1 MFKKMRN
8 KFNLTGEY
16 GIGYTSK
23 GKEFYFDLDDY
34 DKIKD
39 RCWYINSHNFVVNKT
54 SKEFVMLHR
63 LVMAAKNGE
72 YVDHINHSRIDNRKR
87 NLRIVTNAQN
97 QWNKSKQANNTSGIR
112 GVTYDKSRSKWQAQ
126 LTVNGQHHKRRFSD
140 KEDAIAQRKSWE
152 EEFFGEY
159 NYKD

>member
-1 MFKKMRN
+1 MRN

-16 GIGYTSK
+16 GIVYTSK

-87 NLRIVTNAQN
+87 NLRIVTNA
-97 QWNKSKQANNTSGIR
+97 
-112 GVTYDKSRSKWQAQ
+112 
-126 LTVNGQHHKRRFSD
+126 
-140 KEDAIAQRKSWE
+140 
-152 EEFFGEY
+152 
-159 NYKD
+159 